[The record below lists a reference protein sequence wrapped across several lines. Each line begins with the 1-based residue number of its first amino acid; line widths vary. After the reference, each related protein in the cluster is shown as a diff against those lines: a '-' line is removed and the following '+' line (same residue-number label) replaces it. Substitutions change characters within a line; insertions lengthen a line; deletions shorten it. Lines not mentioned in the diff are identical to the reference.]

1 MLHRSCPST
10 RCFVLLFW
18 SFAGLVQS
26 FAPQRHVSQHAPHL
40 ILSCSAYI
48 HTIRTRK
55 YGSASS
61 LHATTQSPKDELL
74 NFLSTL
80 ETSIR
85 LPCGL
90 ECDDSEREQISQ
102 MVSAL
107 EGDPNNLVA
116 SRRNGK
122 IESKELLGDWNLL
135 YTSSR
140 TMIINKSLS
149 GLGRSVS
156 SLANFAGLRQ
166 TLTGSK

>member
-1 MLHRSCPST
+1 
-10 RCFVLLFW
+10 
-18 SFAGLVQS
+18 
-26 FAPQRHVSQHAPHL
+26 
-40 ILSCSAYI
+40 
-48 HTIRTRK
+48 
-55 YGSASS
+55 
-61 LHATTQSPKDELL
+61 
-74 NFLSTL
+74 
-80 ETSIR
+80 
-85 LPCGL
+85 
-90 ECDDSEREQISQ
+90 